1 MERQA
6 IMHIGQAAHAFSDL
20 FSLPLT
26 RVQST
31 CRYLREAGFVRSGAR
46 GVNAPHLADI
56 EVVRILIALMATES
70 PRDAVERCEYFAS
83 LPVEPSRCRMSAEKA
98 ETFKGRTAE
107 DILSALLKGM
117 REGKIKGQGEVK
129 TVEELKASDFSAL
142 GGASLELNISLGF
155 IELMEEPNG
164 YGLHFTNSPSVFEA
178 KIDIFEV
185 PPFWSQMNRI
195 TRLSHT
201 TLMDVANLA
210 ATDSSTEGSD
220 KT

>member
-1 MERQA
+1 
-6 IMHIGQAAHAFSDL
+6 MHIGQAAHAFSDL
-20 FSLPLT
+20 FSLPLS

-70 PRDAVERCEYFAS
+70 PRDAVERCQYFAS

-98 ETFKGRTAE
+98 ETFKGRTVE
-107 DILSALLKGM
+107 DVLSALLKGM
-117 REGKIKGQGEVK
+117 REGSIKRQSEGK
-129 TVEELKASDFSAL
+129 TARELKAADFTAL
-142 GGASLELNISLGF
+142 GGASLELNVSLGTVD
-155 IELMEEPNG
+155 LMEEPNG
-164 YGLHFTNSPSVFEA
+164 YGLHFTNDLSVYELT
-178 KIDIFEV
+178 IDNIVE
-185 PPFWSQMNRI
+185 PPFWSQMSRI
-195 TRLSHT
+195 TRISHT

-210 ATDSSTEGSD
+210 ATDSSTEESE